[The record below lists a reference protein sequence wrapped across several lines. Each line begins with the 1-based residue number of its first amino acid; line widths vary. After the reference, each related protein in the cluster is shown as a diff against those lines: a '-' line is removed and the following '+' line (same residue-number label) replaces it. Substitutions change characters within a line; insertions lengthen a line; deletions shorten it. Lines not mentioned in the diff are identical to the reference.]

1 MGGSKLLRP
10 TYQRQSLLQSMKDL
24 FWTAHAKAK
33 MEYYR
38 LSESRVRRVIK
49 NPERIEQGIA
59 DDTIALM
66 QPHGRGKSAHEI
78 WVMIFDAEDK
88 RRVISAWRYPG
99 KTLPG
104 EALPSQIMK
113 EFEEASSYI

>member
-1 MGGSKLLRP
+1 
-10 TYQRQSLLQSMKDL
+10 MKEL
-24 FWTAHAKAK
+24 FWTAHSKAK
-33 MEYYR
+33 MGYYR
-38 LSESRVRRVIK
+38 LSESKVRAVIK
-49 NPERIEQGIA
+49 NPERVEEGIA
-59 DDTIALM
+59 EGTIALM

-99 KTLPG
+99 RTDPG
-104 EALPSQIMK
+104 QALPEAILR